1 VDLNIARAQQKAAL
15 AKDAAADIEQAGRAL
30 GVVME
35 HCKSNTVDVKTA
47 QIMTVAVAYI
57 NNALTNVLEHVAG
70 DQIVESTH
78 PSNALIL
85 PGGP

>member
-1 VDLNIARAQQKAAL
+1 MDLTTVRAQQKAQLAL
-15 AKDAAADIEQAGRAL
+15 EAAKDIEQAGRAL

-57 NNALTNVLEHVAG
+57 NNALTGVLEHVAG
-70 DQIVESTH
+70 DQIVES
-78 PSNALIL
+78 IK
-85 PGGP
+85 PGSGIIV